1 LDRIPYPGRLI
12 NRISTALYTFINMGK
27 AVASSAI
34 SSHASIIVK
43 KNEEF

>member
-1 LDRIPYPGRLI
+1 MPYPDRFI
-12 NRISTALYTFINMGK
+12 NRISTALYTFINTER

-34 SSHASIIVK
+34 SPHASIIAK

>member
-1 LDRIPYPGRLI
+1 MPYPDRLI
-12 NRISTALYTFINMGK
+12 NRISTALYTFINTGR